1 MWLAISAILKPI
13 LSFLKVLPWWV
24 WAMFL
29 ALAMSY
35 FYGEFRYREGM
46 AEVQSRWDAATTKME
61 QEKRELE
68 TKQSEVTVKTV
79 IKYVDRVREVRVKGD
94 TIIKR
99 VPEYVPSDSC
109 DLPPGFRLLHDA
121 AASGSELP
129 EAAGSIQA
137 EPVPAK
143 TAAETVVSNYTECRA
158 ELEKL
163 NGLWDWS
170 NGVAGSSGGSR

>member
-13 LSFLKVLPWWV
+13 LGFLKALPWWV
-24 WAMFL
+24 WAIFL

-35 FYGEFRYREGM
+35 FYGESRYREGR
-46 AEVQSRWDAATTKME
+46 AEVQSRWDAATTRME
-61 QEKRELE
+61 QEKRQLE
-68 TKQSEVTVKTV
+68 AKQSEVTVKTV

-99 VPEYVPSDSC
+99 IPQYVPANSC

-137 EPVPAK
+137 EPVPAQ
-143 TAAETVVSNYTECRA
+143 TAAETVVSNYTECHA
-158 ELEKL
+158 ELTKL
-163 NGLWDWS
+163 QGLWEWS
-170 NGVAGSSGGSR
+170 NDQAAIH